1 MRFRVVGVLAI
12 SALVALTACSS
23 SSKSS
28 SGRGPTTTTPKS
40 FHVQTADGQVS
51 LSLTGQLPPNWP
63 SGFPIPN
70 GATPAGSG
78 SFVNGGS
85 GALVGV
91 YTTSESPSD
100 AFNFYK
106 TDASLTVTSSK
117 SAGAG
122 SAYVGEIKLGGAYPG
137 GSVTIVSYNG
147 STYIVVVLQP
157 ASNTTTTT

>member
-1 MRFRVVGVLAI
+1 
-12 SALVALTACSS
+12 
-23 SSKSS
+23 
-28 SGRGPTTTTPKS
+28 
-40 FHVQTADGQVS
+40 VQTSSGQVS

-63 SGFPIPN
+63 SDFPIPP
-70 GATPAGSG
+70 GAKADGSG

-91 YTTSESPSD
+91 YTTSESPTD

-106 TDASLTVTSSK
+106 TNSSLTVTSSN

-122 SAYVGEIKLGGAYPG
+122 SAFAGHVNLGGQYPG
-137 GSVTIVSYNG
+137 GNVTIVSLSG

-157 ASNTTTTT
+157 TSNATTTTTA